1 MAYEEDIF
9 TFPDELEEEKLN
21 KVAEEEFDIE
31 VEDDTPTQDRN
42 KQPLPKETIEE
53 LEKDDL
59 SDYSDKVKTRISQM
73 KKVWHDER
81 RAKEAAFREQQEAVA
96 LASRVLEENK
106 RLKATLTEGEKHF
119 VSSVQNAAEL
129 ELEMAKK
136 QYREAIDTGDADIML
151 EAQQKLSQANIK
163 VDKAQNFK
171 PALQTYENDV
181 QSDKQVAE
189 YQQQPKIDATTAAW
203 LDKNKWYGDPN
214 HEDMSGLAMI
224 EHNRLAKTY
233 GASFVGSP
241 EYFQRIDETMRK
253 RFPEEFQDA
262 QNSSNENNTRRTESK
277 SASVVAPAT
286 RSTASKKIVL
296 KASQVALAK
305 KLGLTAEQYARE
317 LQKMEA

>member
-1 MAYEEDIF
+1 MAQDDVF
-9 TFPDELEEEKLN
+9 QFPDELDEEQLN
-21 KVAEEEFDIE
+21 KDANDEFDIE
-31 VEDDTPTQDRN
+31 IADDAPVQDRN
-42 KQPLPKETIEE
+42 KQPLPKEVVEE

-96 LASRVLEENK
+96 LAQRVMEENK

-119 VSSVQNAAEL
+119 VTSVQNAADL

-151 EAQQKLSQANIK
+151 EAQQKLSEANLK
-163 VDKAQNFK
+163 VDKAKNFK
-171 PALQTYENDV
+171 PTLQNSENDV
-181 QSDKQVAE
+181 QSDKQVLE

-214 HEDMSGLAMI
+214 HEDMSGMALI
-224 EHNRLAKTY
+224 EHNRLAKSY
-233 GASFVGSP
+233 GASFVGTP

-253 RFPEEFQDA
+253 RFPEQFQDT
-262 QNSSNENNTRRTESK
+262 SSGSEETSSAKRTESK

-296 KASQVALAK
+296 KASQVAIAK
-305 KLGLTAEQYARE
+305 KLGLTPEQYARE
-317 LQKMEA
+317 VQKMEA

>member
-1 MAYEEDIF
+1 MAQDDVF
-9 TFPDELEEEKLN
+9 QFPDELEDEQLN
-21 KVAEEEFDIE
+21 KAAADEFDIE
-31 VEDDTPTQDRN
+31 VEDDTPVQDRN
-42 KQPLPKETIEE
+42 KQPLPKEAIEE

-96 LASRVLEENK
+96 LAQRVMEENK

-119 VSSVQNAAEL
+119 VSSVQTAADL

-136 QYREAIDTGDADIML
+136 QYREAIDTGDADLML
-151 EAQQKLSQANIK
+151 EAQQKLSEANFK
-163 VDKAQNFK
+163 VDKAKNFK
-171 PALQTYENDV
+171 PALQNYENDV
-181 QSDKQVAE
+181 QSGKQVLE

-214 HEDMSGLAMI
+214 HEDMSGMALI
-224 EHNRLAKTY
+224 EHNRLAKSY
-233 GASFVGSP
+233 GASFVGTP

-253 RFPEEFQDA
+253 RFPEQFQDT
-262 QNSSNENNTRRTESK
+262 SSGSEETSSTKRTESK

-296 KASQVALAK
+296 KASQVAIAK
-305 KLGLTAEQYARE
+305 KLGLTPEQYARE
-317 LQKMEA
+317 VQKMEA

>member
-21 KVAEEEFDIE
+21 KVAAEEFDIE

-171 PALQTYENDV
+171 PALQNYENDV

-277 SASVVAPAT
+277 SASIVAPAT

>member
-277 SASVVAPAT
+277 SASIVAPAT

>member
-171 PALQTYENDV
+171 PALQNYENDV

-277 SASVVAPAT
+277 SASIVAPAT

>member
-53 LEKDDL
+53 IEKDDL

-277 SASVVAPAT
+277 SASIVAPAT

>member
-53 LEKDDL
+53 IEKDDL

-171 PALQTYENDV
+171 PALQNYENDV

-262 QNSSNENNTRRTESK
+262 QNSPSENNTRRTESK
-277 SASVVAPAT
+277 SASIVAPAT

>member
-171 PALQTYENDV
+171 PALQNYENDV

-262 QNSSNENNTRRTESK
+262 QNSPSENNTRRTESK
-277 SASVVAPAT
+277 SASIVAPAT

>member
-21 KVAEEEFDIE
+21 KVAAEEFDIE

-171 PALQTYENDV
+171 PALQNYENDV